1 MHTPFKLAL
10 SLFSH
15 HETIREKVF
24 PLKIIILLAVFH
36 RFSQPVGVFMVRGL

>member
-10 SLFSH
+10 SLFSR

-24 PLKIIILLAVFH
+24 PLKMIMLLC
-36 RFSQPVGVFMVRGL
+36 FSQV